1 MPQMVQGLVGQS
13 GGLSSVPSRFV
24 QPAHGSPRR
33 THSSDQ
39 LDAVPVIDMEGM
51 HAPDQELRSRVVAE
65 IAKACEEWGFFQL
78 RRREKARQS
87 MHVFEAQT
95 FQAMDDLRSLLS
107 VIPARTWNQIQ
118 VALTLNLFLKKS
130 SRQVW
135 QCSFQ
140 ALHTAYGAHIRGHG
154 PRP

>member
-65 IAKACEEWGFFQL
+65 IAKACEEWGFFQVSEDGFFSL
-78 RRREKARQS
+78 SQEEKVECAVKPGMCVGYGRFFETSDGVANWADNLILFSYGDEKKLANPCMSSKPKRFRQW
-87 MHVFEAQT
+87 T
-95 FQAMDDLRSLLS
+95 
-107 VIPARTWNQIQ
+107 T
-118 VALTLNLFLKKS
+118 
-130 SRQVW
+130 
-135 QCSFQ
+135 
-140 ALHTAYGAHIRGHG
+140 
-154 PRP
+154 

>member
-65 IAKACEEWGFFQL
+65 IAKACEEWGFFQVSEVTET
-78 RRREKARQS
+78 RKSSPIHAC
-87 MHVFEAQT
+87 
-95 FQAMDDLRSLLS
+95 LRSPNVSGNGRPKISPLCNPCKDLE
-107 VIPARTWNQIQ
+107 PDTGRTNAEP
-118 VALTLNLFLKKS
+118 VLEEK
-130 SRQVW
+130 
-135 QCSFQ
+135 
-140 ALHTAYGAHIRGHG
+140 
-154 PRP
+154 

>member
-65 IAKACEEWGFFQL
+65 IAKACEEWGFFQVSEGL
-78 RRREKARQS
+78 YE
-87 MHVFEAQT
+87 
-95 FQAMDDLRSLLS
+95 LCS
-107 VIPARTWNQIQ
+107 VHS
-118 VALTLNLFLKKS
+118 NL
-130 SRQVW
+130 V
-135 QCSFQ
+135 
-140 ALHTAYGAHIRGHG
+140 
-154 PRP
+154 

>member
-1 MPQMVQGLVGQS
+1 
-13 GGLSSVPSRFV
+13 
-24 QPAHGSPRR
+24 
-33 THSSDQ
+33 
-39 LDAVPVIDMEGM
+39 
-51 HAPDQELRSRVVAE
+51 
-65 IAKACEEWGFFQL
+65 
-78 RRREKARQS
+78 

>member
-65 IAKACEEWGFFQL
+65 IAKACEEWGFFQVSEGL
-78 RRREKARQS
+78 YE
-87 MHVFEAQT
+87 
-95 FQAMDDLRSLLS
+95 LCS
-107 VIPARTWNQIQ
+107 VHSNLVWIRTHWDACVCGCLGDHPWCGSYSDGRI
-118 VALTLNLFLKKS
+118 
-130 SRQVW
+130 
-135 QCSFQ
+135 
-140 ALHTAYGAHIRGHG
+140 
-154 PRP
+154 